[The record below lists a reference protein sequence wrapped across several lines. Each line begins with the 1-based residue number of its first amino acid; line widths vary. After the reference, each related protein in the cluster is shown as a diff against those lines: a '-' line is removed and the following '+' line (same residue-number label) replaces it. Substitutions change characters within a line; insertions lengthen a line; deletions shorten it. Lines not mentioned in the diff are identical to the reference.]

1 MPNRYYDKL
10 TDKYYTEAT
19 IQTNLSKAYREYY
32 LFNQSGPC
40 EGCGGKGFCTA
51 HIIPRARCKT
61 LHIVSMIWNPENW
74 FRACYICNSAAE
86 NVSSPDILDLMNFET
101 IKNILERYDPERATK
116 LQNL

>member
-1 MPNRYYDKL
+1 MANKSYCSI
-10 TDKYYTEAT
+10 TGKYYTEAT
-19 IQTNLSKAYREYY
+19 IQAKLSKAYREYY

-40 EGCGGKGFCTA
+40 EGCGRKGFCTA

-86 NVSSPDILDLMNFET
+86 NVSSTEILDLLNYET
-101 IKNILERYDPERATK
+101 IKEVIRRYDPERFTK
-116 LQNL
+116 LP